1 MNALSLC
8 AWTAALFL
16 ASTVFAHNVALRL
29 ILLALATAMA
39 VLALA
44 RGSLKALPAI
54 WVPFVAWAAWA
65 ALSLSWSLEL
75 GRSEKEFC
83 NEVIYTG
90 LALFVCHI
98 GAQAKEAQR
107 VFLAVMAT
115 AAVLA
120 CAAALYAFASG
131 AVFESSGWHG

>member
-1 MNALSLC
+1 MNALSLSP
-8 AWTAALFL
+8 WTAALFL

-29 ILLALATAMA
+29 ILLALATAMTG
-39 VLALA
+39 LALA
-44 RGSLKALPAI
+44 RDRGSLKALPAI
-54 WVPFVAWAAWA
+54 WLPFVAWAAWA

-98 GAQAKEAQR
+98 GAQAKEARR
-107 VFLAVMAT
+107 VF
-115 AAVLA
+115 VLA
-120 CAAALYAFASG
+120 MAVADALECAGTRSAL
-131 AVFESSGWHG
+131 